1 MNTDVITRLHE
12 LCRREHACTV
22 DVIEALLECERT
34 GAHLDRGHDGLWSLL
49 ARELGYSNAAASRR
63 LKATRCARKFPE
75 VIAWLRARRVT
86 LSSLEAVEPVLASI
100 ATAQDLL
107 DRIEGKAPSDVAR
120 AVQREKPVAPKKE
133 TVRRKF
139 VKPAPASTGGL
150 FEAASVPA
158 CEPVVENVQA
168 SLSFTP
174 EEFAVVEKARAILSR
189 KTGRMPTVH
198 ETMMELARFFVAAKG
213 PRPAR
218 GRASDRKSKSSE
230 QGVGHV
236 RSEVSRAAPRA
247 PLPPHPA
254 RDPRRGDA
262 ARRRVLHVHGAGR
275 STVRIDEESPD
286 RPRPSLRARWHARD
300 GEPARVVR
308 RAQSTSGG
316 ADVRTSR
323 SATCGAAVTRHRLL
337 ADSMQ
342 SAPHRIRG

>member
-230 QGVGHV
+230 RKVSVTSDRKSPAQRPEH
-236 RSEVSRAAPRA
+236 RSRHIPRA
-247 PLPPHPA
+247 I
-254 RDPRRGDA
+254 RDAVMR
-262 ARRRVLHVHGAGR
+262 
-275 STVRIDEESPD
+275 
-286 RPRPSLRARWHARD
+286 RD
-300 GEPARVVR
+300 GECCTFTGPEGRRCGSTKNLQIDHVHPFALGGTHEMENLRVL
-308 RAQSTSGG
+308 
-316 ADVRTSR
+316 
-323 SATCGAAVTRHRLL
+323 CAVHNRHRAERTFGPRDRLRVER
-337 ADSMQ
+337 Q
-342 SAPHRIRG
+342 